1 MNILFSIIKLL
12 PAIIQVVQ
20 SLEALLP
27 QSGAGKAKLAIA
39 QEVLG
44 AAYDEASGASKDM
57 PKERWL
63 TIATNLIC
71 KVVGIF
77 NLHGIFK
84 KSPAPSAA

>member
-1 MNILFSIIKLL
+1 MSTLIAIIKLL
-12 PAIIQVVQ
+12 PVLLQLVQ
-20 SLEALLP
+20 TLEGTIV

-44 AAYDEASGASKDM
+44 AAYDESGGIGKDM
-57 PKERWL
+57 PKEKWL

-71 KVVGIF
+71 KIVGIF

-84 KSPAPSAA
+84 KSTAAA